1 MMTPRFLAASVI
13 ALGLGAVP
21 AFGEDTTRNDADA
34 QFTRLDADRDGFVT
48 RADMSKMP
56 ELTRRFAKFD
66 ADRDGKL
73 NRAEFAALI
82 AAMK

>member
-1 MMTPRFLAASVI
+1 MMTPSFLAASVI
-13 ALGLGAVP
+13 ALGLGAGP
-21 AFGEDTTRNDADA
+21 AFGQDATRSDAEL
-34 QFTRLDADRDGFVT
+34 QFTRLDADHDGFVT
-48 RADMSKMP
+48 RADMSKVP
-56 ELTRRFAKFD
+56 ELARRLAKFD